1 MAITNL
7 FSITYGTL
15 TVGGASDSLLLSG
28 PYVVDRSHPRLRL
41 VFDVMIVATSHATL
55 QSLSEQ
61 VEAGLSARDKSL
73 TIDIAGDAWEYTFG
87 DTILNTTA
95 TCAKSGNRDTD
106 RGYGRAYTVT
116 IEGDLPAADQDG
128 LRELEVH
135 TDFAPSRQKT
145 VSMRGVYTALDGDTA
160 TTVYGASFDA
170 RAAAI
175 LTSIDDEATWE
186 LVHEE
191 SGRDRNDSTL
201 QFQRQYLQILA
212 EQSIGVIDDPAIRDH
227 RVSFTDLSQHPGDS
241 AEGVHRLRRVAA
253 TYDCAVDVEVGQ
265 DMQQVFDQKILPHLI
280 SLFVAN
286 LSPRV
291 YGIEEM
297 RVSLD
302 RSQSRA
308 SVAVQFIY
316 QKNGG
321 DDVVEVTESVTT
333 RETRTI
339 DYTPVHDGQEL
350 AFYVD
355 SGWLN
360 KERIY
365 SRTAMVIGDQ
375 PPIERLTKESASST
389 DARGSALPAIGGG
402 ADIGGGGV
410 DSAVNSSGWNTIS
423 STSQSTRQYIG
434 DPDYGQIAVT
444 IVSETVTKRYS
455 VRPF

>member
-7 FSITYGTL
+7 FSITYGAL
-15 TVGGASDSLLLSG
+15 TVGGDSDSLLLSG

-41 VFDVMIVATSHATL
+41 VFDVMIVATSHAEL
-55 QSLSEQ
+55 QTLSEQ
-61 VEAGLSARDKSL
+61 VEAGFSKRDQSL
-73 TIDIAGDAWEYTFG
+73 AIDIAGDAWDYTFG

-95 TCAKSGNRDTD
+95 TCAKSGNRETD
-106 RGYGRAYTVT
+106 RGFARAYTVT
-116 IEGDLPAADQDG
+116 IEGELPATDQGG

-135 TDFAPSRQKT
+135 TDYAPSRQKT
-145 VSMRGVYTALDGDTA
+145 VSMRGVYTALDGDSA
-160 TTVYGASFDA
+160 TTVYGASFDT

-175 LTSIDDEATWE
+175 LTSIDVAATWE

-191 SGRDRNDSTL
+191 SSRDRNDLTM

-212 EQSIGVIDDPAIRDH
+212 EQSVGVIDDPAIRDH

-241 AEGVHRLRRVAA
+241 AEGIHRLRRVAA

-280 SLFVAN
+280 ALFVAN
-286 LSPRV
+286 MSPRV

-321 DDVVEVTESVTT
+321 DDLVEVTESVTT
-333 RETRTI
+333 RESRTI
-339 DYTPVHDGQEL
+339 DYTPVHNGGEL

-365 SRTAMVIGDQ
+365 SRTAMVIGDTE
-375 PPIERLTKESASST
+375 PKSRIGNAIEQSSR
-389 DARGSALPAIGGG
+389 AKASALPGIGGG
-402 ADIGGGGV
+402 ASITGD
-410 DSAVNSSGWNTIS
+410 VNSSGWNTIQN
-423 STSQSTRQYIG
+423 TSQVTNQWIG
-434 DPDYGQIAVT
+434 DPDFGQIPVS
-444 IVSETVTKRYS
+444 IISETVTQRYNEAP
-455 VRPF
+455 R